1 MEEFDVLLKDVL
13 EENVHPSEQDIE
25 KNFLEL
31 KMNLVDSEN
40 RKNYFERFRY
50 MNFKKTATVSICSL
64 LCATAIL
71 IGSSS
76 TVRAATLSAL
86 DSIKSIF
93 VVEGTGKDAKIVQ
106 KSTSEDL
113 FITSNG
119 QNTLKSD
126 AELGKILGY
135 KIKYPNKLAGGFEL
149 QCRALHVVLGKK
161 LSYDSIPQIMPPFG
175 KAVENQEEFSKL
187 ADYLPFRTVSGS
199 YKKGDTNIIIFA
211 EPERQINAAYDSP
224 EKEEEKEEI
233 EIGDIKGFWC
243 EFKYPEYPYK
253 DGKSDMSV
261 KPVLKDTSSLYWI
274 NNGIRYSLST
284 LIGDDFTKEEAI
296 RLATE
301 FQAAQP

>member
-31 KMNLVDSEN
+31 KMNLVDSES

-50 MNFKKTATVSICSL
+50 INFKKTATVSICSL

-76 TVRAATLSAL
+76 KVRAATLSAL

-106 KSTSEDL
+106 KSTSEDI

-175 KAVENQEEFSKL
+175 KAVEKQEEFSKL
-187 ADYLPFRTVSGS
+187 ADYSPFRTVSGS
-199 YKKGDTNIIIFA
+199 YKKGDTHISIFA
-211 EPERQINAAYDSP
+211 EPEEQLSAAYNSP
-224 EKEEEKEEI
+224 EKEEV
-233 EIGDIKGFWC
+233 EIGEIKGFWY
-243 EFKYPEYPYK
+243 EFIYPEYPYK
-253 DGKSDMSV
+253 NGTSDMSV
-261 KPVLKDTSSLYWI
+261 KPVLKDTFSLYWV
-274 NNGIRYSLST
+274 NNGIRYSLSP
-284 LIGDDFTKEEAI
+284 LVGDKLSKEEAI
-296 RLATE
+296 KIASD